1 MNENRADHSCSLRS
15 KTSSGA
21 HCEAYADTP
30 LTLQNNF
37 AGNLVEI
44 GHDSGLHICL
54 REMILKMFGG
64 YHNSAVTLL
73 PVGFNAGVLLNWL

>member
-1 MNENRADHSCSLRS
+1 MNENRADHSCGLRS
-15 KTSSGA
+15 KTSSRA

-30 LTLQNNF
+30 LTLQNDF

-54 REMILKMFGG
+54 
-64 YHNSAVTLL
+64 
-73 PVGFNAGVLLNWL
+73 

>member
-1 MNENRADHSCSLRS
+1 MNENRADHSCSLRC

-37 AGNLVEI
+37 AGTLVEI

-54 REMILKMFGG
+54 REMILKMLEGIIIQQSHC
-64 YHNSAVTLL
+64 YQLA
-73 PVGFNAGVLLNWL
+73 